1 MSITTTHHFPNEV
14 TKRLDRA
21 ALVSTTIDGSPLVIA
36 PFHTVQIALTPAAA
50 ATLYRLLERTGE
62 GHVDTH
68 IRHLVDGLRG
78 AAIDALERSSGPID
92 HA

>member
-1 MSITTTHHFPNEV
+1 MSITTNHHFPNDFA
-14 TKRLDRA
+14 TANRRA
-21 ALVSTTIDGSPLVIA
+21 ALVSTTITGSPLVNA

-50 ATLYRLLERTGE
+50 ASLYRLLNRTYE
-62 GHVDTH
+62 GHIDAH
-68 IRHLVDGLRG
+68 IEQLQNGLRD